1 MTIENINVDALLAS
15 VKKALKEDKK
25 ISSGL
30 RASIEMLMVVIGLLA
45 NRLGLNSKNSSKP
58 PSSDPNRKKE
68 KKVSG
73 KKRGGQK
80 GHPGKTLKKTDNP
93 DEIKELKIDREKLPK
108 GKYKEVGYESRQVFD
123 LDISVVITEYRAE
136 ILENK
141 NGDKFTAEFPE
152 SVTSA
157 VQYGNGVKA
166 HAVYL
171 SQYQLIP
178 YGRVAEYF
186 RDQIGLPLA
195 EGSIQNFNKKAY
207 EKLESFESRL
217 KEKLINGKI
226 LHADETGINID
237 GTRHW
242 LHGNSNEHWTYLF
255 PHKKRGTE
263 AMDAMGVLPEYHGI
277 LVHDHWKPYYKY
289 ENIIHALC
297 NAHHL
302 RELERVWEQDKQVWG
317 KNMKMLLLEIKE
329 AVEISN
335 GSLPPD
341 KALEWKE
348 KYKAI
353 LREAEKECPPPK
365 KPKIK
370 KGEKKKRGKL
380 KRTKA
385 RNLLERFLDFEDDVL
400 RFMTEKIV
408 PFTNNLG
415 ERDIRMTKVQQKIS
429 GCFRSFDGAQN
440 FCRIRSYISS
450 AKKNNFSASFALTSL
465 FKSDDIFEKF
475 WAV

>member
-1 MTIENINVDALLAS
+1 MTIENINIDELLAS

-30 RASIEMLMVVIGLLA
+30 RTSIELMMVVIGLLA

-68 KKVSG
+68 KKAKG
-73 KKRGGQK
+73 KKRGAPK
-80 GHPGKTLKKTDNP
+80 GHQGKTLQKVKNP
-93 DEIKELKIDREKLPK
+93 DEIKDLKIDRRQLPK

-123 LDISVVITEYRAE
+123 LDISVVVTEYRAE
-136 ILENK
+136 ILENER
-141 NGDKFTAEFPE
+141 GDKFTAEFPE
-152 SVTSA
+152 DITNS

-178 YGRVAEYF
+178 YARVEEYF
-186 RDQIGLPLA
+186 RDQIGLPLTA
-195 EGSIQNFNKKAY
+195 GSIHNFNQKAY
-207 EKLESFESRL
+207 EKLETFESRL
-217 KEKLINGKI
+217 KEKLINGNI

-237 GTRHW
+237 GKRHW

-255 PHKKRGTE
+255 PHEKRGTE
-263 AMDAMGVLPEYHGI
+263 AMDDMGVLSEYHGI

-302 RELERVWEQDKQVWG
+302 RELERVWEQDKQKWG
-317 KNMKMLLLEIKE
+317 KHMKNLLLEMKKE
-329 AVEISN
+329 TEEAE
-335 GSLPPD
+335 GELPPE
-341 KALEWKE
+341 KALKWKTRYRE
-348 KYKAI
+348 L
-353 LREAEKECPPPK
+353 LREAEKESPPPQ

-370 KGEKKKRGKL
+370 TDEKKRRGRL
-380 KRTKA
+380 KRSKA
-385 RNLLERFLDFEDDVL
+385 RNLLERFLKFEDDVL

-429 GCFRSFDGAQN
+429 GGFRSFDGAKN

-450 AKKNNFSASFALTSL
+450 AKKNNFSAFYALNSL
-465 FKSDDIFEKF
+465 FKGHDIFCDF
-475 WAV
+475 WAK